1 MQLKAIL
8 LSAVVVMI
16 ALTPVIEANS
26 GGKHFSSGGCN
37 CHGGSSSSVVIS
49 ENFPSSYNA
58 GQTYSI
64 QISVSGGVS
73 GTYGGFNVEV
83 SQGSLSTGGNSGVKV
98 SGMSVTHTNKVNRA
112 WSFDWTAPSSGSGTV
127 TAGIAGMTANGVS
140 GTSGDAWSTT
150 SSTITETVVVSNN
163 PPTASNVQISPS
175 GATSSDDIILVYTF
189 SDQDSGDTESGTT
202 IQWSQN
208 GAHQSQFDGLMTI
221 SSTSTLKGDSWQ
233 ASVTP
238 SDGEEFGATVN
249 SNTITVLNSLPSI
262 GSSAISPSNPTS
274 ADDLTASKIG
284 EVDNDGDALTFE
296 YRWYLNGALQ
306 DDLDD
311 FTIVP
316 SLATR
321 ADDVWEVEVRAHDGE
336 GHSPWVR
343 SNPISV
349 TGDTS
354 NNAPTV
360 DSITVSPAN
369 PKTLD
374 GIVVSSTSSDADM
387 DSIVDTQ
394 YRWWKNG
401 VTTSIS
407 SSTLDSTMTTKGD
420 IWTVEVRVNDGT
432 EWSLWTESSSL
443 EILNTAPILESATI
457 SINQAATNENVTVMA
472 TMSDVDGDQTTKSIT
487 WYLDGVIQLEYN
499 DQATL
504 PSSITNKGESWT
516 AVVQADDGESKSSQ
530 SETLS
535 VMILNSDPLL
545 SISLENVTS
554 QNDLLL
560 ETTISDIDDDVTEVS
575 TISWFRNG
583 FREGSLDGATIVPS
597 SYLGPGQEWSVEVN
611 VTDGTSFVI
620 STASIIVEN
629 TPPIARISVLT
640 DALYAGERVILSGL
654 DSSDPDN
661 SIVRYQWI
669 WMNGASS
676 GVETSF
682 LMPLSG
688 VVEVSLTVTDES
700 GATNT
705 TPLTIEP
712 ISALACPNLTRT
724 VSGAKVQFDW
734 TWASSVPASFEISR
748 NGVVIGVTN
757 ETTFT
762 DSPNVLGTS
771 NYEIQT
777 MLGDRIL
784 ESSCQ
789 SPSASVEIDAATIEF
804 EEGPSTVAGLG
815 LGSVYVIIGIL
826 LFVASLLRRGE
837 EQ

>member
-26 GGKHFSSGGCN
+26 GGKHFSSGGCG

-49 ENFPSSYNA
+49 ENFPSTYNA

-64 QISVSGGVS
+64 QVSVSGGVS
-73 GTYGGFNVEV
+73 GTHGGFNVEV

-98 SGMSVTHTNKVNRA
+98 SGKSVTHTNKVNRA

-140 GTSGDAWSTT
+140 GTGGDAWTTT
-150 SSTITETVVVSNN
+150 SVSITETVVVSNN

-175 GATSSDDIILVYTF
+175 GATSSDDIILAYTF

-221 SSTSTLKGDSWQ
+221 SSISTLKGDSWQ

-238 SDGEEFGATVN
+238 SDGEDFGVTVN
-249 SNTITVLNSLPSI
+249 SNTINVLNSLPSI
-262 GSSAISPSNPTS
+262 ASSAISPPNPS
-274 ADDLTASKIG
+274 SDDDLSASISG
-284 EVDNDGDALTFE
+284 EVDNDGDTLAFE
-296 YRWYLNGALQ
+296 YRWYLNNVLQ
-306 DDLDD
+306 DGLDD
-311 FTIVP
+311 LTIVP

-374 GIVVSSTSSDADM
+374 AIVASSTSSDADM

-407 SSTLDSTMTTKGD
+407 SSTLDSMMTTKGD

-432 EWSLWTESSSL
+432 EWSLWTASSSL

-457 SINQAATNENVTVMA
+457 SINEAATNENVTVMA

-705 TPLTIEP
+705 TSLTIEP
-712 ISALACPNLTRT
+712 ISALACPDLTRT
-724 VSGAKVQFDW
+724 VSGTKVQLDW
-734 TWASSVPASFEISR
+734 TWASSVPSSFEISR

>member
-1 MQLKAIL
+1 
-8 LSAVVVMI
+8 MI

-150 SSTITETVVVSNN
+150 SATITETVVVSNN

-457 SINQAATNENVTVMA
+457 SITQAATNENVTVMA

>member
-150 SSTITETVVVSNN
+150 SATITETVVVSNN

>member
-8 LSAVVVMI
+8 LSAVVAMVV
-16 ALTPVIEANS
+16 LTPVIEANS

-37 CHGGSSSSVVIS
+37 CHGGGSSSVSIS
-49 ENFPSSYNA
+49 ENFPSSYTP

-64 QISVSGGVS
+64 QVSVTGGVT
-73 GTYGGFNVEV
+73 GTHGGFNVEV
-83 SQGSLSTGGNSGVKV
+83 SKGSLSTGGNSGVKV
-98 SGMSVTHTNKVNRA
+98 SGKSVTHTNKANRA
-112 WSFDWTAPSSGSGTV
+112 WSFDWTAPTSGSGTV
-127 TAGIAGMTANGVS
+127 TAGIAGLTASGG
-140 GTSGDAWSTT
+140 GTSGDAWTTT
-150 SSTITETVVVSNN
+150 SVSITETVVVSNN

-175 GATSSDDIILVYTF
+175 SPTSSDDILLTYTF
-189 SDQDSGDTESGTT
+189 SDQDSGDAESGTM
-202 IQWSQN
+202 IHWSQN
-208 GAHQSQFDGLMTI
+208 GAHQPQFDGLMTI
-221 SSTSTLKGDSWQ
+221 SSTFLLKGDSWL

-238 SDGEEFGATVN
+238 SDGEDFGTTVN
-249 SNTITVLNSLPSI
+249 SNTIAVLNSLPSI
-262 GSSAISPSNPTS
+262 SSATISPSNPTVD
-274 ADDLTASKIG
+274 DDLTVSISG
-284 EVDNDGDALTFE
+284 ETDNDGDTLAFE

-306 DDLDD
+306 DGLDD
-311 FTIVP
+311 LTIVP

-336 GHSPWVR
+336 GYSPWVR
-343 SNPISV
+343 SNTISV

-360 DSITVSPAN
+360 DSITISPSN

-374 GIVVSSTSSDADM
+374 TLVASPMSSDADM

-394 YRWWKNG
+394 YRWLKNG
-401 VTTSIS
+401 ITTTITTSTI
-407 SSTLDSTMTTKGD
+407 DSTVTTKGD
-420 IWTVEVRVNDGT
+420 LWTVEVRVNDGT
-432 EWSLWTESSSL
+432 EWSVWTASSSL
-443 EILNTAPILESATI
+443 EIVNTAPSLDSATI
-457 SINQAATNENVTVMA
+457 SMNQAATDENVTVMA
-472 TMSDVDGDQTTKSIT
+472 TMSDVDGDQTTMSIT

-499 DQATL
+499 NQATL
-504 PSSITNKGESWT
+504 PSSATNKGESWT
-516 AVVQADDGESKSSQ
+516 AVVQANDGETTSSQ

-535 VMILNSDPLL
+535 VLIVNSDPLL
-545 SISLENVTS
+545 SIALENVTS
-554 QNDLLL
+554 QDDLALQ
-560 ETTISDIDDDVTEVS
+560 TSISDIDIDATE
-575 TISWFRNG
+575 ISAITWFRNG

-611 VTDGTSFVI
+611 VTDGTSYVI

-629 TPPIARISVLT
+629 TPPSAKISVLT
-640 DALYAGERVILSGL
+640 DALYPGERVILSGV
-654 DSSDPDN
+654 DSTDPDN

-682 LMPLSG
+682 LMPVSG
-688 VVEVSLTVTDES
+688 IVEVSLTVIDES

-705 TPLTIEP
+705 TTLAIES

-724 VSGAKVQFDW
+724 VSGTNVQLDW
-734 TWASSVPASFEISR
+734 TWTSSVPASFEITR
-748 NGVVIGVTN
+748 NGVAIGITN

-771 NYEIQT
+771 NYGIQT
-777 MLGDRIL
+777 LLGDRIL
-784 ESSCQ
+784 ESPCQ
-789 SPSASVEIDAATIEF
+789 SPSVSVEIDATTIEF
-804 EEGPSTVAGLG
+804 DESPSDIAGLG
-815 LGSVYVIIGIL
+815 LGSVYVIVGIL

>member
-49 ENFPSSYNA
+49 ENFPSTYNA

-98 SGMSVTHTNKVNRA
+98 SGKSATHTNKVNRA

-150 SSTITETVVVSNN
+150 SATITETVVVSNN

-815 LGSVYVIIGIL
+815 LGSVYVLIGIL

>member
-8 LSAVVVMI
+8 LSAVVVMVV
-16 ALTPVIEANS
+16 LTPVIEANS

-37 CHGGSSSSVVIS
+37 CHGGGSSSVSIS
-49 ENFPSSYNA
+49 ENFPSSYTP

-64 QISVSGGVS
+64 QVSVTGGVT
-73 GTYGGFNVEV
+73 GTHGGFNVEV
-83 SQGSLSTGGNSGVKV
+83 SKGSLSTGGNSGVKV
-98 SGMSVTHTNKVNRA
+98 SGKSVTHTNKANRA
-112 WSFDWTAPSSGSGTV
+112 WSFDWTAPTSGSGTV
-127 TAGIAGMTANGVS
+127 TAGIAGLTASGG
-140 GTSGDAWSTT
+140 GTSGDAWTTT
-150 SSTITETVVVSNN
+150 SVSITETVVVSNN

-175 GATSSDDIILVYTF
+175 SPTSSDDITLAYTF
-189 SDQDSGDTESGTT
+189 SDQDSGDAESGTM
-202 IQWSQN
+202 IHWSQN

-221 SSTSTLKGDSWQ
+221 SSTSLLKGDSWL

-238 SDGEEFGATVN
+238 SDGEDFGTTVN
-249 SNTITVLNSLPSI
+249 SNTIAVLNSLPSI
-262 GSSAISPSNPTS
+262 SSATVSPSNPTVD
-274 ADDLTASKIG
+274 DDLTASISG
-284 EVDNDGDALTFE
+284 ETDNDGDTLAFE

-306 DDLDD
+306 DGLDD
-311 FTIVP
+311 LTIVP

-336 GHSPWVR
+336 GYSPWVR
-343 SNPISV
+343 SNTISV

-360 DSITVSPAN
+360 DSITISPLN

-374 GIVVSSTSSDADM
+374 TLVASSMSSDADM

-394 YRWWKNG
+394 YRWSKNG
-401 VTTSIS
+401 IMTTISTSSI
-407 SSTLDSTMTTKGD
+407 DSTMTTKGD
-420 IWTVEVRVNDGT
+420 LWTVEVRVNDGT
-432 EWSLWTESSSL
+432 EWSLWTASSSH
-443 EILNTAPILESATI
+443 EILNTAPSLDSATI
-457 SINQAATNENVTVMA
+457 SMNEATTDENVAVMA
-472 TMSDVDGDQTTKSIT
+472 TMSDVDDDQTTMSIT

-499 DQATL
+499 NQVTL
-504 PSSITNKGESWT
+504 PSSATNKGESWT
-516 AVVQADDGESKSSQ
+516 AVVQANDGETTSSQ

-535 VMILNSDPLL
+535 VLIVNSDPLL
-545 SISLENVTS
+545 SVALENATS
-554 QNDLLL
+554 QDDLVVQ
-560 ETTISDIDDDVTEVS
+560 TSISDIDEDVTEVS
-575 TISWFRNG
+575 TITWFRNG

-611 VTDGTSFVI
+611 VTDGTSYVI
-620 STASIIVEN
+620 STASIIVKN
-629 TPPIARISVLT
+629 TPPTAKISVLT
-640 DALYAGERVILSGL
+640 DALYPGERVVLSGL
-654 DSSDPDN
+654 DSNDPDN

-682 LMPLSG
+682 LMPVSG
-688 VVEVSLTVTDES
+688 IVEVSLTVIDES

-705 TPLTIEP
+705 ATLAIES

-724 VSGAKVQFDW
+724 VSGTNVQLDW
-734 TWASSVPASFEISR
+734 TWISSVPASFEISR
-748 NGVVIGVTN
+748 NGVVVGVTN

-762 DSPNVLGTS
+762 DSPNVRGIS

-777 MLGDRIL
+777 LLGDRIL
-784 ESSCQ
+784 ESPCQ
-789 SPSASVEIDAATIEF
+789 SPSVSVEIDAATIEF
-804 EEGPSTVAGLG
+804 DEGPSAVAGLG
-815 LGSVYVIIGIL
+815 LGSVYVIVGIL

>member
-8 LSAVVVMI
+8 LSAVVAMVV
-16 ALTPVIEANS
+16 LTPVIEANS

-37 CHGGSSSSVVIS
+37 CHGGGSSSVSIS
-49 ENFPSSYNA
+49 ENFPSSYTP

-64 QISVSGGVS
+64 QVSVTGGVT
-73 GTYGGFNVEV
+73 GTHGGFNVEV
-83 SQGSLSTGGNSGVKV
+83 SKGSLSTGGNSGVKV
-98 SGMSVTHTNKVNRA
+98 SGKSVTHTNKANRA
-112 WSFDWTAPSSGSGTV
+112 WSFDWTAPTSGSGTV
-127 TAGIAGMTANGVS
+127 TAGIAGLTASGG
-140 GTSGDAWSTT
+140 GTSGDAWTTT
-150 SSTITETVVVSNN
+150 SVSITETVVVSNN

-175 GATSSDDIILVYTF
+175 SPTSSDDITLTYTF
-189 SDQDSGDTESGTT
+189 SDQDSGDAESGTT
-202 IQWSQN
+202 IHWSQN

-221 SSTSTLKGDSWQ
+221 SSTSLLKGDSWQ

-238 SDGEEFGATVN
+238 SDGEDFGATVN

-262 GSSAISPSNPTS
+262 SSATISPPNPTVD
-274 ADDLTASKIG
+274 DDLTASISG
-284 EVDNDGDALTFE
+284 EADNDGDTLAFE

-306 DDLDD
+306 DGLDD
-311 FTIVP
+311 LTIVP
-316 SLATR
+316 SIATR

-336 GHSPWVR
+336 GNSPWVR
-343 SNPISV
+343 SNTIFV
-349 TGDTS
+349 IGDTS

-360 DSITVSPAN
+360 DSITISPPN
-369 PKTLD
+369 PKTFDTL
-374 GIVVSSTSSDADM
+374 VASSTSSDADM

-394 YRWWKNG
+394 YRWSKNG
-401 VTTSIS
+401 ILTTIS
-407 SSTLDSTMTTKGD
+407 TSTLDSAMTTKGD
-420 IWTVEVRVNDGT
+420 LWTVEVRVNDGT
-432 EWSLWTESSSL
+432 EWSLWTASSSL
-443 EILNTAPILESATI
+443 EILNTAPSLDSATI
-457 SINQAATNENVTVMA
+457 SMNEAATDENVTVMA
-472 TMSDVDGDQTTKSIT
+472 TMSDVDDDQTTMSIT

-499 DQATL
+499 NQATL
-504 PSSITNKGESWT
+504 PSSATNKGESWT
-516 AVVQADDGESKSSQ
+516 AVVQANDGETTSSQ

-535 VMILNSDPLL
+535 VLIINSDPLL
-545 SISLENVTS
+545 SVALENATS
-554 QNDLLL
+554 QDDLVVQ
-560 ETTISDIDDDVTEVS
+560 TSISDIDEDVTEVS
-575 TISWFRNG
+575 TITWFRNG

-611 VTDGTSFVI
+611 VTDGTSYVI

-629 TPPIARISVLT
+629 TPPTAKISVLT

-654 DSSDPDN
+654 DSTDPDN

-682 LMPLSG
+682 LMPASG
-688 VVEVSLTVTDES
+688 IVEVSLTVIDES

-705 TPLTIEP
+705 TTLAIES
-712 ISALACPNLTRT
+712 ISALSCPNLTQT
-724 VSGAKVQFDW
+724 VSGTNVQLDW

-748 NGVVIGVTN
+748 NGVVVGVTN

-762 DSPNVLGTS
+762 DSPNVRGIS

-777 MLGDRIL
+777 LLGDRIL
-784 ESSCQ
+784 ESPCQ
-789 SPSASVEIDAATIEF
+789 SPSVSVEIDAATIEF
-804 EEGPSTVAGLG
+804 DEGPSAVAGLG
-815 LGSVYVIIGIL
+815 LGSVYVIVGIL

>member
-1 MQLKAIL
+1 
-8 LSAVVVMI
+8 
-16 ALTPVIEANS
+16 
-26 GGKHFSSGGCN
+26 
-37 CHGGSSSSVVIS
+37 
-49 ENFPSSYNA
+49 
-58 GQTYSI
+58 
-64 QISVSGGVS
+64 
-73 GTYGGFNVEV
+73 
-83 SQGSLSTGGNSGVKV
+83 
-98 SGMSVTHTNKVNRA
+98 MSVTHTNKVNRA

-150 SSTITETVVVSNN
+150 SATITETVVVSNN

-457 SINQAATNENVTVMA
+457 SITQAATNENVTVMA

>member
-26 GGKHFSSGGCN
+26 GGKHFSSGGCG

-64 QISVSGGVS
+64 QVSVSGGVS
-73 GTYGGFNVEV
+73 GTHGGFNVEV

-98 SGMSVTHTNKVNRA
+98 SGKSVTHTNKANRA
-112 WSFDWTAPSSGSGTV
+112 WSFDWTAPTSGSGTV
-127 TAGIAGMTANGVS
+127 TAGIAGLTAS
-140 GTSGDAWSTT
+140 GGGTGGDAWTTT
-150 SSTITETVVVSNN
+150 SVSITETVVVSNN
-163 PPTASNVQISPS
+163 PPTASNVQISPPS
-175 GATSSDDIILVYTF
+175 PTSSDEIILTYTF
-189 SDQDSGDTESGTT
+189 SDQDSGDAESGTT
-202 IQWSQN
+202 IHWSQN
-208 GAHQSQFDGLMTI
+208 GVHQSQFDGLMTI
-221 SSTSTLKGDSWQ
+221 SSPSLLKGDSWQ

-238 SDGEEFGATVN
+238 SDGEDFGTTAN

-262 GSSAISPSNPTS
+262 SSATISPPNPTVD
-274 ADDLTASKIG
+274 DDLTTSISG
-284 EVDNDGDALTFE
+284 ETDNDGDTLAFE

-306 DDLDD
+306 DGLDNL
-311 FTIVP
+311 TIVP
-316 SLATR
+316 SIATR

-336 GHSPWVR
+336 GHSPWAR
-343 SNPISV
+343 SNAISV

-360 DSITVSPAN
+360 DSITISPPN

-374 GIVVSSTSSDADM
+374 TLVASSTSSDADM

-420 IWTVEVRVNDGT
+420 IWIVEVRVNDGT

-457 SINQAATNENVTVMA
+457 SINEAATNENVTVMA
-472 TMSDVDGDQTTKSIT
+472 TMSDVDGDQTTNSIT

-554 QNDLLL
+554 QNDLPL
-560 ETTISDIDDDVTEVS
+560 ETTISDIDDDVIEVS

-640 DALYAGERVILSGL
+640 DSLYAGERVILSGL

-669 WMNGASS
+669 WMDGASS
-676 GVETSF
+676 GVEASF

-688 VVEVSLTVTDES
+688 IVEVSLTVTDES

-705 TPLTIEP
+705 TSLTIEP

-724 VSGAKVQFDW
+724 VSGAKVQLDW
-734 TWASSVPASFEISR
+734 TWASSVPSSFEISR

-804 EEGPSTVAGLG
+804 EEGPSTVAGFG

>member
-150 SSTITETVVVSNN
+150 SATITETVVVSNN

-457 SINQAATNENVTVMA
+457 SITQAATNENVTVMA